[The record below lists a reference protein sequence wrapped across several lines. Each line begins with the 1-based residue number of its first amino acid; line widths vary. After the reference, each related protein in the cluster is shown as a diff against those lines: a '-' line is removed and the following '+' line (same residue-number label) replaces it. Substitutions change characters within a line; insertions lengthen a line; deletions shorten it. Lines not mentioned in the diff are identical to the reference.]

1 MTYAEAHQAALH
13 WTAALDAL
21 GVTAGGTVATMLPPG
36 IDYTALV
43 LGIAWSPGVEVPI
56 NNAAKGALLQ
66 YILAD
71 SAAQVLFIHERLLA
85 ALDLVDLAATGVRAV
100 IVFGEALPDRP
111 ESAVSWRTASD
122 VLAATPTAADASGLQ
137 GPRDRAIAWIMYTS
151 GTTGQSK
158 GVMCTWRQV
167 RESTACMAP
176 LDQMSPGDGYYSV
189 LPLFHQAGRAALFAA
204 AMFEGRCVYRAS
216 FKTDRFW
223 SDIAETRCTAT
234 MMMPVMAKFL
244 LAAPPSDLDASTPLK
259 YVAMVPLLPEID
271 AFRNR
276 FGVTARTGFN
286 MTELAMPILTEG
298 LDQTV
303 AGSCGKVRDG
313 FECRLVDS
321 DDQEV
326 AIGETGELIVRARE
340 PWTLMAGYW
349 NQPEKTV
356 EAWRNL
362 WFHTGDSFFRDDDGN
377 YFYVDRLKDALR
389 RRGENISS
397 IEVETEINAHP
408 AVAESA
414 VIGVPA
420 EDGEQEVMAFIRV
433 EPGHTVTEADVYQFL
448 QPRLARYMLPRYI
461 RFIDSFPKTEATLR
475 IQKAK
480 LREIG
485 VDGQTWE
492 SA

>member
-1 MTYAEAHQAALH
+1 
-13 WTAALDAL
+13 
-21 GVTAGGTVATMLPPG
+21 
-36 IDYTALV
+36 
-43 LGIAWSPGVEVPI
+43 
-56 NNAAKGALLQ
+56 
-66 YILAD
+66 
-71 SAAQVLFIHERLLA
+71 
-85 ALDLVDLAATGVRAV
+85 
-100 IVFGEALPDRP
+100 
-111 ESAVSWRTASD
+111 
-122 VLAATPTAADASGLQ
+122 
-137 GPRDRAIAWIMYTS
+137 MYTS

-176 LDQMSPGDGYYSV
+176 LDQMSPGGDGYYSV

-408 AVAESA
+408 RGGRIRRHRCACRGWRTRSH
-414 VIGVPA
+414 GLHPCRTRSHGHRGGCLPVPA
-420 EDGEQEVMAFIRV
+420 A
-433 EPGHTVTEADVYQFL
+433 PGS
-448 QPRLARYMLPRYI
+448 LATCCPRYI